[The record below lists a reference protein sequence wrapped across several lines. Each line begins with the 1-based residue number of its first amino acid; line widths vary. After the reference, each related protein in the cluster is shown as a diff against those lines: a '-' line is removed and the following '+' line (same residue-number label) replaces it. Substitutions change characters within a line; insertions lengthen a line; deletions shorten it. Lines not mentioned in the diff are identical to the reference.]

1 MSIYGDYVIPPTLA
15 SSSDLTT
22 YSPTTTPPANVAQ
35 ILAACSQ
42 IVLDATE
49 GAIYD
54 VDVATGLATNSQIK
68 NAMRDMTCAQAAAWI
83 KLGIDPD
90 LGGVTTQ
97 ATKTSKKIG
106 SAAVTY
112 SDAEAQSV
120 AAMRQFAMVGL
131 VPTAARIGRLND
143 LLGNQ
148 PYAL

>member
-1 MSIYGDYVIPPTLA
+1 VSIYGDYVIPPTLA

-22 YSPTTTPPANVAQ
+22 YSPTIAPPANVNQ
-35 ILAACSQ
+35 ILAECTR
-42 IVLDATE
+42 IVLEATE

-54 VDVATGLATNSQIK
+54 VDTLTGLATDTQIK
-68 NAMRDMTCAQAAAWI
+68 NALRDMTCAQAAAWI

-90 LGGVTTQ
+90 LGGIPTT

-106 SAAVTY
+106 TAAVTY

-120 AAMRQFAMVGL
+120 AAMRQAALVGL
-131 VPTAARIGRLND
+131 VPAAARIGRLND

-148 PYAL
+148 PYAI

>member
-1 MSIYGDYVIPPTLA
+1 MFDWVVPDTLA
-15 SSSDLTT
+15 TPDDLATWTGAEVPDNAVVLLRECSALVLKTT
-22 YSPTTTPPANVAQ
+22 K
-35 ILAACSQ
+35 L
-42 IVLDATE
+42 
-49 GAIYD
+49 AIYATD
-54 VDVATGLATNSQIK
+54 TSTGLATDPNILK
-68 NAMRDMTCAQAAAWI
+68 CMRDAACIQAAAWI

-90 LGGVTTQ
+90 LGGIVTQ

-112 SDAEAQSV
+112 SDAESQSV

-131 VPTAARIGRLND
+131 VPSAARIGRLND